1 MKRSTLGWLSGWL
14 VLLGGVAVHA
24 ETIQEEAARRIP
36 PVLDSLV
43 MPERIL
49 SGQTYTVQWTLT
61 GYHAGYKS
69 KVALFNCAGKA
80 EGTCGSDVAE
90 AFATSGNLAP
100 TSNDAGD
107 WNYEGVV
114 ATRFHY
120 AYTFTA
126 PTVTADTAMV
136 MRFFQIDNADEV
148 AGEGTLSLLL
158 PGGLPPQ
165 VDYYDTSGRRLLVK
179 VLDPTG
185 FPSDGAPKVSPITTQ
200 STDANT
206 ASTPIAFSIADL
218 ASSADD
224 LKISISSSNTALINP
239 NGNVFL
245 TGSGENRFLQIIP
258 TTGQAGSSD
267 ITVTV
272 SDGTRSTTKTFTVN
286 VGSSLSLGDIT
297 VTEGDTGSVAANFPV
312 TLDKASGQ
320 AVSVNYAT
328 SVLGNTTA
336 NVDYTTSTG
345 TLTIPAGQT
354 SGTITVPVLG
364 DTLDEVNDL
373 FRVTLSNPVNG
384 FIADSQG
391 DATII
396 DNDPVPT
403 VAFTAASQSIN
414 EGALVTATLQL
425 STASGLD
432 VSVPFTASG
441 TATAGTDYSNLT
453 ASPITIPAGSSSV
466 DVTFRAA
473 LDAVSDD
480 AETVVLTLGTPT
492 YATLGTI
499 ATHTA
504 TLGDTT
510 FISTVYKKV
519 AEKCILSTPAL
530 GNDGKL
536 YAKASA
542 TCGGTNSGPTAF
554 DPATGT
560 VVWGPVTAGC
570 SSFGS
575 TYSVGSNGMIYG
587 MGDWN
592 ECGNGR
598 LVAFNGNDGSI
609 VWDHGDCPGGGN
621 SSPHP
626 RQVPALD
633 EAFNSVYFGSS
644 QFCSVDMTTKVN
656 NWSKSGGYYI
666 GGMGIG
672 IDTVGN
678 IYYGSYNGVGSSSQR
693 EHSPFVNTPHRTVAG
708 V

>member
-80 EGTCGSDVAE
+80 DGTCGSDVAE

-165 VDYYDTSGRRLLVK
+165 VDYYDTSSRRLLVK

-286 VGSSLSLGDIT
+286 VGSSLSIGDIT

-364 DTLDEVNDL
+364 DTLDEVNDV
-373 FRVTLSNPVNG
+373 FRVTLSNPVNVL
-384 FIADSQG
+384 IADAQG
-391 DATII
+391 DATIT

-414 EGALVTATLQL
+414 EGSLVTATLQL
-425 STASGLD
+425 SAASGLD
-432 VSVPFTASG
+432 VSIPFTASG

-504 TLGDTT
+504 TLGNVVLTPIVPRTGQTT
-510 FISTVYKKV
+510 SYAAGDDGALQKGV
-519 AEKCILSTPAL
+519 AWPNPRFTDNSNGTITDNLTGLIWLKNANCFNTQTWTNAL
-530 GNDGKL
+530 
-536 YAKASA
+536 ASA
-542 TCGGTNSGPTAF
+542 NALASGSCGLTDGSVAGNWRLPNRFELKSLIDYGHGTLPTGHAFSGVQTVGYWSGSTSASDTSYAWYVDLGYGYVYSGGKTNSTY
-554 DPATGT
+554 
-560 VVWGPVTAGC
+560 VWPV
-570 SSFGS
+570 
-575 TYSVGSNGMIYG
+575 
-587 MGDWN
+587 
-592 ECGNGR
+592 R
-598 LVAFNGNDGSI
+598 
-609 VWDHGDCPGGGN
+609 GG
-621 SSPHP
+621 
-626 RQVPALD
+626 Q
-633 EAFNSVYFGSS
+633 
-644 QFCSVDMTTKVN
+644 
-656 NWSKSGGYYI
+656 
-666 GGMGIG
+666 
-672 IDTVGN
+672 
-678 IYYGSYNGVGSSSQR
+678 
-693 EHSPFVNTPHRTVAG
+693 
-708 V
+708 

>member
-90 AFATSGNLAP
+90 AYATSDNLAP

-286 VGSSLSLGDIT
+286 VGSSLSIGDIT

-384 FIADSQG
+384 FIADAQG
-391 DATII
+391 DATIT

-403 VAFTAASQSIN
+403 VAFTAASQSVN

-425 STASGLD
+425 SAASGLD

-441 TATAGTDYSNLT
+441 TATAGTDYSSLS

-473 LDAVSDD
+473 LDSVSDD

-492 YATLGTI
+492 YATLGTHT
-499 ATHTA
+499 THTA
-504 TLGDTT
+504 TLGNVVLALVPKTGQTT
-510 FISTVYKKV
+510 SYAAGDNGAMQKGVAWPNPRFTDNNNGTVTDNLTGLIWLKNGN
-519 AEKCILSTPAL
+519 CFGTQIWTDAL
-530 GNDGKL
+530 
-536 YAKASA
+536 ASA
-542 TCGGTNSGPTAF
+542 NALASGSCGLTDGSVAGNWRLPNRLELESLIDFGRSSPVLPTGHPFSGVP
-554 DPATGT
+554 
-560 VVWGPVTAGC
+560 
-570 SSFGS
+570 FGS
-575 TYSVGSNGMIYG
+575 YWSSSTYAPSTSSVAWLVSISYG
-587 MGDWN
+587 MV
-592 ECGNGR
+592 NGS
-598 LVAFNGNDGSI
+598 AKI
-609 VWDHGDCPGGGN
+609 GGN
-621 SSPHP
+621 YVLPV
-626 RQVPALD
+626 R
-633 EAFNSVYFGSS
+633 
-644 QFCSVDMTTKVN
+644 
-656 NWSKSGGYYI
+656 GG
-666 GGMGIG
+666 
-672 IDTVGN
+672 
-678 IYYGSYNGVGSSSQR
+678 Q
-693 EHSPFVNTPHRTVAG
+693 
-708 V
+708 